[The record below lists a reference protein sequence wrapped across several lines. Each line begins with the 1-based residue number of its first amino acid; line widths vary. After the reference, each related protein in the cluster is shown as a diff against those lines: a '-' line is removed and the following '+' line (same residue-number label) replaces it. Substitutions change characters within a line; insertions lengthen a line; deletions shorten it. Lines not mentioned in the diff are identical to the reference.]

1 MAAIFSFADII
12 GAAGNIAGGDDDR
25 RAYFSAGVSGT
36 SGVSLTTSAAS
47 SSSRSAISIIE
58 LIESVRPCR
67 ATIPSRLVRRE
78 WVWTGDL

>member
-1 MAAIFSFADII
+1 MAAIFSFADIT
-12 GAAGNIAGGDDDR
+12 GAAGNTAGGDDDR

-36 SGVSLTTSAAS
+36 SGTSLTTTSAAS
-47 SSSRSAISIIE
+47 SSNRSAISIIE

-78 WVWTGDL
+78 

>member
-1 MAAIFSFADII
+1 MIT
-12 GAAGNIAGGDDDR
+12 AGGDDDR

-36 SGVSLTTSAAS
+36 LEAS
-47 SSSRSAISIIE
+47 SSKRSAISMIE

-78 WVWTGDL
+78 WLGGDDL